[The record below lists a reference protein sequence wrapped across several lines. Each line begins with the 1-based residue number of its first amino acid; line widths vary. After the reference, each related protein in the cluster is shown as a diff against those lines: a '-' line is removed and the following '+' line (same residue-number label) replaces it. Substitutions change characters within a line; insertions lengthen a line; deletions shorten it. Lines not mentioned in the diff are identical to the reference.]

1 MPAGS
6 IADMDTHR
14 PTEPSDGYRRTP
26 GGGPSLRSDIIDVY
40 IFRRDVRAPDVR
52 DIHILQL
59 LRATEPM
66 AQTWQPVMGHIEPG
80 ETAVVT
86 ALREL
91 KEEVG
96 LVPGAPAFTGMWA
109 LEQVYPYYIAD
120 LDCIVL
126 SPRFAVEVASDWS
139 PTLNAEHSASR
150 WIGVPFHAGQPGVD
164 FFLWPGQRSCVADLL
179 RDIVPPDALTRERL
193 RVGVG
198 GVAG

>member
-1 MPAGS
+1 M
-6 IADMDTHR
+6 
-14 PTEPSDGYRRTP
+14 
-26 GGGPSLRSDIIDVY
+26 RSDIIDVY
-40 IFRRDVRAPDVR
+40 IFRRAAPLASAR

-66 AQTWQPVMGHIEPG
+66 AQTWQPVMGHTEPS
-80 ETAVVT
+80 ETAVDT

-96 LVPGAPAFTGMWA
+96 LTPRAAAFKGLWA

-126 SPRFAVEVASDWS
+126 SPRFAVEVAPDWS

-150 WIGVPFHAGQPGVD
+150 WIGAPFHAGQPAAD
-164 FFLWPGQRSCVADLL
+164 FFLWPGQKMCIADLL
-179 RDIVPPDALTRERL
+179 RDIVPVDALTRERL
-193 RVGVG
+193 RVDVGRAGGVG
-198 GVAG
+198 E